1 MNELSLLTAFLVSQ
15 FEADDLVNTI
25 SMVETK
31 FMDNNKENIYQLVNI
46 DYIQSEF
53 IGGED
58 GTSKSIIARYLI
70 TAVQQRD
77 IKSVKLDS
85 KLRLDINLIDN
96 WNETLSVLTRFL
108 NQFKANNFPNNIDL
122 YSQTTTTVLQDFNK
136 NGLDGHQITIELLIP
151 NRGIGC

>member
-1 MNELSLLTAFLVSQ
+1 MNELSLLTEFLVNQ

-46 DYIQSEF
+46 DYIQSEVL
-53 IGGED
+53 ED
-58 GTSKSIIARYLI
+58 AIIARYLI

-77 IKSVKLDS
+77 IKPIKLDS

-96 WNETLSVLTRFL
+96 WNETLSVITRFL

-136 NGLDGHQITIELLIP
+136 NGLDGHQITIELSNKENKSSFIK
-151 NRGIGC
+151 

>member
-1 MNELSLLTAFLVSQ
+1 MNELSLLTNFLVSQ

-25 SMVETK
+25 SMVPTK

-53 IGGED
+53 VGGED

-77 IKSVKLDS
+77 IKPKKLDS

-96 WNETLSVLTRFL
+96 WNETLSVITSFL
-108 NQFKANNFPNNIDL
+108 NWLDSNNQIDGILL
-122 YSQTTTTVLQDFNK
+122 YNKTTTTVLQDFNK
-136 NGLDGHQITIELLIP
+136 NGLDGHQITIELSIP
-151 NRGIGC
+151 NKGSGC

>member
-1 MNELSLLTAFLVSQ
+1 MNELSLLTEFLVNQ

-46 DYIQSEF
+46 DYIQSEVL
-53 IGGED
+53 ED
-58 GTSKSIIARYLI
+58 AIIARYLI

-77 IKSVKLDS
+77 IKPIKLDS

-96 WNETLSVLTRFL
+96 WNETLSVITRFL

-136 NGLDGHQITIELLIP
+136 NGLDGHQITIELSIP
-151 NRGIGC
+151 NRGSGC

>member
-1 MNELSLLTAFLVSQ
+1 MNELSLLTNFLINQ

-31 FMDNNKENIYQLVNI
+31 FMDNKKENIYQLVNI
-46 DYIQSEF
+46 DYIQSEVL
-53 IGGED
+53 ED
-58 GTSKSIIARYLI
+58 AIIARYLI

-77 IKSVKLDS
+77 IKPIKLDS

-96 WNETLSVLTRFL
+96 WNETLSVITRFL

-136 NGLDGHQITIELLIP
+136 NGLDGHQITIELSIP

>member
-1 MNELSLLTAFLVSQ
+1 MNELSLLTNFLINQ

-46 DYIQSEF
+46 DYIQSEVL
-53 IGGED
+53 ED
-58 GTSKSIIARYLI
+58 AIIARYLI

-77 IKSVKLDS
+77 IKPIKLDS

-96 WNETLSVLTRFL
+96 WNETLSVITRFL

-136 NGLDGHQITIELLIP
+136 NGLDGHQITIELSIP

>member
-1 MNELSLLTAFLVSQ
+1 MNELSLLTNFLVSQ

-46 DYIQSEF
+46 DYIQSEVL
-53 IGGED
+53 ED
-58 GTSKSIIARYLI
+58 AIIARYLI

-77 IKSVKLDS
+77 IKPIKLDS

-96 WNETLSVLTRFL
+96 WNETLSVITRFI

-136 NGLDGHQITIELLIP
+136 NGLDGHQITIELSIP
-151 NRGIGC
+151 NKGSGC

>member
-15 FEADDLVNTI
+15 FEDDDLVNTI

-77 IKSVKLDS
+77 IKPKKLDS

-96 WNETLSVLTRFL
+96 LNETLSVITRFL
-108 NQFKANNFPNNIDL
+108 NWLDSNNQIDGILL
-122 YSQTTTTVLQDFNK
+122 YNKTTTTVLQDFNK
-136 NGLDGHQITIELLIP
+136 NGLDGHQITIELSIP
-151 NRGIGC
+151 NKGSGC